1 MARLLSIFKCSS
13 IGMCFVVLNTKR
25 LARFTIFM
33 HNPTTEDF
41 LKGANCY
48 QYIKKMVFAGIFPH
62 LVAVKILVLTNW
74 NLEFNITK
82 NILFFSWNGL
92 SLSIV
97 VVCSVPNSC
106 LMLGSQDFFC
116 GFCRVHGTKSAELPF
131 IATCRERRRQGMC
144 RRLLNTIEEVT
155 CLVG

>member
-1 MARLLSIFKCSS
+1 MNGHIMLGIPSGRYHHRWQKLSAVQVIYYLAPQIVFRNKQTTSIPEDQSLSMARLLSIFKCSS

-48 QYIKKMVFAGIFPH
+48 QYIKKIVFSWFFSH

-82 NILFFSWNGL
+82 NILFLLEWS
-92 SLSIV
+92 
-97 VVCSVPNSC
+97 
-106 LMLGSQDFFC
+106 
-116 GFCRVHGTKSAELPF
+116 LPF
-131 IATCRERRRQGMC
+131 YSC
-144 RRLLNTIEEVT
+144 
-155 CLVG
+155 CL